1 MRIDRADVVIIGG
14 AATGSSVAYHLL
26 ADPAF
31 SGTVVVLEK
40 DPTYQYCASTL
51 SAASIRQQYST
62 AINIQISLYG
72 IAFLR
77 NLGAILAV
85 NGERPDIG
93 LKEGGYLF
101 LASPAGRPAL
111 EEGHALQTRLGADI
125 ALMEP
130 DALKAHFGWLNV
142 CDIAAGALGL
152 SGEGWFDGYGLLQA
166 FRRKAR
172 MLGADYRAAEARS
185 IVVENGRV
193 AGVRLTN
200 GHVIACPV
208 VVNASGADGRA
219 LALSAGVEIP
229 VAMKKR
235 MIFTF
240 KAEDEVR
247 GLPLLIDPTGLYV
260 RPEGAGFLCGAA
272 PPEDEDPDSA
282 DFEVDHAF
290 FEERLWPALARRI
303 PAFERIRPGRAWAGH
318 YDMNGFD
325 QNAIL
330 GAVEEV
336 AGLYLAN
343 GFSGHGL
350 QQSPA
355 VGRGLAELIV
365 HGGYRTLD
373 LSPLAFSRIREGRPV
388 RELKVV

>member
-26 ADPAF
+26 AEPAF

-77 NLGAILAV
+77 NLGDTLAV
-85 NGERPDIG
+85 DGERPDIG

-101 LASPAGRPAL
+101 LASPLGRPAL

-130 DALKAHFGWLNV
+130 DALRARFGWLEV
-142 CDIAAGALGL
+142 RGIAAGALGL

-208 VVNASGADGRA
+208 AVNASGADGPA

-240 KAEDEVR
+240 KAEEEVR
-247 GLPLLIDPTGLYV
+247 GLPLLIDPCGLYV
-260 RPEGAGFLCGAA
+260 RPEGTGFLCGAA

-290 FEERLWPALARRI
+290 FEERLWPALAHRI

-330 GAVEEV
+330 GPVEEV

-355 VGRGLAELIV
+355 VGRGLAELIA